1 MVILWMA
8 SMVLDYIT
16 GSCAAWKA
24 GEWESSVARQGLWH
38 KLGSIFAVLVATL
51 SDIAILV
58 IVERFSEGIAP
69 TDYKCILTPIVA
81 MWYLFTELGS
91 ITENAAKLGAPIP
104 KFLVKAIAKIKTATE
119 EKGDALVDD
128 GEEKM

>member
-1 MVILWMA
+1 MPA
-8 SMVLDYIT
+8 
-16 GSCAAWKA
+16 
-24 GEWESSVARQGLWH
+24 
-38 KLGSIFAVLVATL
+38 
-51 SDIAILV
+51 
-58 IVERFSEGIAP
+58 
-69 TDYKCILTPIVA
+69 DYKCILTPIVA

-128 GEEKM
+128 GEKM